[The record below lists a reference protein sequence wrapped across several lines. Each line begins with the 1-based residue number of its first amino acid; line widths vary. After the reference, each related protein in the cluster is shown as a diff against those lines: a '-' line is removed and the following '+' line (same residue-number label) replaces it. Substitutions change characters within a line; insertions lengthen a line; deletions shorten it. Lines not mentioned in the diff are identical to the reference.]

1 MITNGPK
8 LKKSLT
14 KALRKHQYSLVK
26 KGLSSN
32 FSRKTFEGKNGLKVE
47 DFESVYGD
55 INCRITSSLKEY
67 AAELDELI
75 KVSEPLCN
83 K

>member
-1 MITNGPK
+1 M
-8 LKKSLT
+8 
-14 KALRKHQYSLVK
+14 
-26 KGLSSN
+26 
-32 FSRKTFEGKNGLKVE
+32 FEGKNGLKVE

-55 INCRITSSLKEY
+55 IQCRITSSLKDY

-75 KVSEPLCN
+75 KVSEPLCQ